1 MKKYI
6 LAILTLGLFTACSSS
21 SFDLKTK
28 SNDYTYTTYVEPLRY
43 NKENGGHLVVIAGEN
58 HTDYAVF
65 QFEPTDNQKNKEIQE
80 AYPEFPYTSYW
91 KIGRNPLGMEPNYS
105 ECGEYIPLYKI
116 DPVTEEEIEAYN
128 RIKDDKKLDAEYR
141 KVKKEEARLREIER
155 EEHNKKRKIQ
165 RACENNISE
174 IFNSQTTYKYYY
186 AKMPENHLVHYPK
199 KSELHFRWNLSFYI
213 GGVNDLKLKSVPEI
227 YKNNL
232 DKLRSHKCHKWGGI
246 DNTCYDLPN
255 GDKNIYYA
263 LREELYTEVNRKKE
277 EPNKALLDV
286 RVSEP
291 LNWIQIDGIEINKDI
306 FDYLEKVC
314 NIGSLVCHL
323 NDYTGALTQE
333 QKEYIQKVK
342 WKKDVTWT
350 DELWKEKAKMKY

>member
-1 MKKYI
+1 MKKNI

-43 NKENGGHLVVIAGEN
+43 DKENGGHLVVIAGEN

-91 KIGRNPLGMEPNYS
+91 KIGRNPLGMEPDYS
-105 ECGEYIPLYKI
+105 ECGEYIPLYKPREGI
-116 DPVTEEEIEAYN
+116 TIE
-128 RIKDDKKLDAEYR
+128 
-141 KVKKEEARLREIER
+141 ER
-155 EEHNKKRKIQ
+155 EREFEEHQKKRKIQ

-174 IFNSQTTYKYYY
+174 TFKSQTTYKYYY

-199 KSELHFRWNLSFYI
+199 KSVLHFRWNLSFYI

-263 LREELYTEVNRKKE
+263 LREELYKEINGKKE
-277 EPNKALLDV
+277 EPNVALSDV

-323 NDYTGALTQE
+323 NDYTGTLTQE

-350 DELWKEKAKMKY
+350 DELWKEKAKRKY